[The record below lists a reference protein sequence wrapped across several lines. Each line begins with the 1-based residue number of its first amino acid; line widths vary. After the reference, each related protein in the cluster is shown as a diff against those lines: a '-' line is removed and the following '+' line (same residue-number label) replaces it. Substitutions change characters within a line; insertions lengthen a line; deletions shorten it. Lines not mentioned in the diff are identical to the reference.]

1 MKRLCS
7 KNFTT
12 SKKTKEDYRRW
23 KDHPWSWIGMIH
35 IVKIAILPKAIYRF
49 NSIPFKIPMQFFTET
64 EKKILNS
71 ILKHKNPR
79 GAKTILN
86 NTRTAEGITIPG
98 ILESNNKN
106 SKVVGEKNKVTLV
119 NGIESQTWL

>member
-1 MKRLCS
+1 MQQKLYDI
-7 KNFTT
+7 KE
-12 SKKTKEDYRRW
+12 TKEDYRRW

-64 EKKILNS
+64 GKKILNS

-98 ILESNNKN
+98 FKIYQRAIIKI
-106 SKVVGEKNKVTLV
+106 SKVVGKK
-119 NGIESQTWL
+119 